1 LIFGD
6 KLKRRKTIALV
17 AHDSRK
23 ADLSEWAYYN
33 RGTLSLHELVAT
45 GSTGKNVTE
54 KTGLSINLLKS
65 GPFGGD
71 MELGALIA
79 NDKLDY
85 LIFFWDPLMSQPH
98 DVDVKALLRMAVV
111 YNVPTA
117 CNRATADLI
126 ISSPL
131 FHSEEYKPKKSKIS

>member
-1 LIFGD
+1 M
-6 KLKRRKTIALV
+6 KQKWSIALV
-17 AHDSRK
+17 AHDNK
-23 ADLSEWAYYN
+23 KEDLAEWAYFN
-33 RGTLSLHELVAT
+33 RGTLSFHNLHAT
-45 GSTGKNVTE
+45 GSTGKMIIE
-54 KTGLSINLLKS
+54 KTGLCVNLLKS

-85 LIFFWDPLMSQPH
+85 LIFFWDPLRSQPH

-111 YNVPTA
+111 YNIPTA

-131 FHSEEYKPKKSKIS
+131 FHSEDFKPNKINL

>member
-1 LIFGD
+1 MLP
-6 KLKRRKTIALV
+6 KRSIGLV
-17 AHDSRK
+17 AHDNRK
-23 ADLSEWAYYN
+23 NDLVEWVDFN
-33 RGTLSLHELVAT
+33 KGTLSLHDLYAT
-45 GSTGKNVTE
+45 GNTGQRIMD
-54 KTGLSINLLKS
+54 KTGLKITLLKG
-65 GPFGGD
+65 GPYGGD

-85 LIFFWDPLMSQPH
+85 LIFFWDPLQAHPH
-98 DVDVKALLRMAVV
+98 DVDVKALLRIAVL

-131 FHSEEYKPKKSKIS
+131 FQSAQYNLGKERTKK